1 MCRHIPHNLGFNLA
15 EMVKKMP
22 KIESRTKKVVIAVS
36 VLIAAAIVLLGYF
49 IVGFSAALDDFVFL
63 GFLAMISPITF
74 VNYVDYRWRKAV
86 DEHLPDLFR
95 SIVQAQETGMTLPKA
110 VEEAAERDYGPLT
123 PELKKMAVQISWG
136 SSFEEALLAFGRRV
150 GTVLTRR
157 TMPMIIEASRSGGRV
172 EKVFNPMGKFI
183 QTTILL
189 EKHRKTQTRPYIAI
203 IYVALFVFLFTI
215 VILFKTFFTG
225 VDGLALFSMSTG
237 LPEDLRRIFLHLT
250 LVQGFFSGLVAGKMG
265 EGSVSAGLKHSLVM
279 MLVGYVTLKFFL

>member
-1 MCRHIPHNLGFNLA
+1 
-15 EMVKKMP
+15 MVTKMP

-36 VLIAAAIVLLGYF
+36 VLIAAAIVLFGYF
-49 IVGFSAALDDFVFL
+49 TVGFSAALDDFVFF
-63 GFLAMISPITF
+63 GFLAVVSPIAL
-74 VNYVDYRWRKAV
+74 VNYMDYRWRKAV

-110 VEEAAERDYGPLT
+110 LEEAAERDYGPLT
-123 PELKKMAVQISWG
+123 PELKKMTVQISWG
-136 SSFEEALLAFGRRV
+136 ASFEEALLAFGRRV
-150 GTVLTRR
+150 GTVLTQR
-157 TMPMIIEASRSGGRV
+157 TVPMIIEASRSGGRV

-189 EKHRKTQTRPYIAI
+189 EKERKTQTRPYTAI

-215 VILFKTFFTG
+215 VILFQTFFTG
-225 VDGLALFSMSTG
+225 VEGMALFSMRTSS
-237 LPEDLRRIFLHLT
+237 PEDLKRIFLHLT

-279 MLVGYVTLKFFL
+279 MLLGYVVLKVFL

>member
-1 MCRHIPHNLGFNLA
+1 
-15 EMVKKMP
+15 MVKKMP

-36 VLIAAAIVLLGYF
+36 VLAAAAMIVFGYF
-49 IVGFSAALDDFVFL
+49 TVGVSVALDNFVFF
-63 GFLAMISPITF
+63 GFIAVVSPIAL

-110 VEEAAERDYGPLT
+110 LEEASERDYGPLT
-123 PELKKMAVQISWG
+123 PELKKMTVQISWG
-136 SSFEEALLAFGRRV
+136 ASFEEALLAFGRRV
-150 GTVLTRR
+150 GTVLTQR
-157 TMPMIIEASRSGGRV
+157 TVPMIIEASRSGGRV
-172 EKVFNPMGKFI
+172 ERVFNPMGKFI

-189 EKHRKTQTRPYIAI
+189 EKERKTQTRPYTAI

-215 VILFKTFFTG
+215 VILFQTFFTG
-225 VDGLALFSMSTG
+225 VEGIALFSTPTSS
-237 LPEDLRRIFLHLT
+237 PADLKRIFLHLT

-279 MLVGYVTLKFFL
+279 MMLGYMALKLFL

>member
-1 MCRHIPHNLGFNLA
+1 
-15 EMVKKMP
+15 MVKKMP
-22 KIESRTKKVVIAVS
+22 KIESRIKKVVIAVS
-36 VLIAAAIVLLGYF
+36 VLVAAAIVLFGYF
-49 IVGFSAALDDFVFL
+49 TVGVSAALDDFVFF
-63 GFLAMISPITF
+63 GFLAVVSPIAL

-110 VEEAAERDYGPLT
+110 LEEAAERDYGPLT
-123 PELKKMAVQISWG
+123 PELKKMTVQISWG
-136 SSFEEALLAFGRRV
+136 ASFEEALLAFGRRV
-150 GTVLTRR
+150 GTVLTQR
-157 TMPMIIEASRSGGRV
+157 TVPMIIEASRSGGRV

-189 EKHRKTQTRPYIAI
+189 EKERKTQTRPYTAI

-215 VILFKTFFTG
+215 VILFQTFFTG
-225 VDGLALFSMSTG
+225 VEGMALFSMRASS
-237 LPEDLRRIFLHLT
+237 PADLKRIFLHLT

-279 MLVGYVTLKFFL
+279 MLLGYVVLKFFL

>member
-1 MCRHIPHNLGFNLA
+1 
-15 EMVKKMP
+15 MVKKMP

-36 VLIAAAIVLLGYF
+36 VLAAAAMIVFGYF
-49 IVGFSAALDDFVFL
+49 KVGVSVALDNFVFF
-63 GFLAMISPITF
+63 GFIAVVSPIAL

-110 VEEAAERDYGPLT
+110 LEEASERDYGPLT
-123 PELKKMAVQISWG
+123 PELKKMTVQISWG
-136 SSFEEALLAFGRRV
+136 ASFEEALLAFGRRV
-150 GTVLTRR
+150 GTVLTQR
-157 TMPMIIEASRSGGRV
+157 TVPMIIEASRSGGRV

-189 EKHRKTQTRPYIAI
+189 EKERKTQTRPYIAI

-215 VILFKTFFTG
+215 VILFQTFFTG
-225 VDGLALFSMSTG
+225 VEGIALFSTPTSS
-237 LPEDLRRIFLHLT
+237 PADLKRIFLHLT

-279 MLVGYVTLKFFL
+279 MMLGYMALKLFL